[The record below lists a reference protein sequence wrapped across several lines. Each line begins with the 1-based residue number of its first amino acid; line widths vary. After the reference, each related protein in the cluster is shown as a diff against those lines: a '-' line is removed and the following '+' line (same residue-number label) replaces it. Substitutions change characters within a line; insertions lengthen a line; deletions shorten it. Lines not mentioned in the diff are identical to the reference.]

1 MDLPLQLSPED
12 LKELGA
18 RDGRLV
24 REAMD
29 RILRDLDMALYRA
42 FPDAQQI
49 DLYQI
54 QGAVK
59 AVQKLRK
66 ALSKAIPAQFP
77 AQL

>member
-12 LKELGA
+12 IKELGA

-66 ALSKAIPAQFP
+66 ALSQAIPAQFP
-77 AQL
+77 TQL

>member
-18 RDGRLV
+18 RDGRMV

-29 RILRDLDMALYRA
+29 RILRDLDLALYRA

-66 ALSKAIPAQFP
+66 ALSQAVPAQF
-77 AQL
+77 